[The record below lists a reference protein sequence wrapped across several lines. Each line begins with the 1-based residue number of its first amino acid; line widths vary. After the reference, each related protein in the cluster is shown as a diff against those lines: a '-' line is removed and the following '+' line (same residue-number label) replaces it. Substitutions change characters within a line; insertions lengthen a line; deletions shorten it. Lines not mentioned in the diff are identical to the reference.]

1 MWMKFKKVLEFL
13 SLGKY
18 DMKFYDER
26 RNGLYSSWGGGLVTL
41 LMIIFIFFV
50 SFRILV
56 DTFTKKNTYVVNK
69 EVRMEDSVVRKMTL
83 RQLTKAGLAWPEYR
97 VQVP

>member
-1 MWMKFKKVLEFL
+1 MWMKFKIILEFL

-41 LMIIFIFFV
+41 AMIVFISFV

-56 DTFTKKNTYVVNK
+56 DTFTKKNTYIVDK
-69 EVRMEDSVVRKMTL
+69 QIRMEDSVVRKMTMG
-83 RQLTKAGLAWPEYR
+83 QLVKAGLAWPEYR

>member
-1 MWMKFKKVLEFL
+1 MKFKKVLEFI

-18 DMKFYDER
+18 DMKLYDER

-41 LMIIFIFFV
+41 LMIIFIFFI

-56 DTFTKKNTYVVNK
+56 DTFNKKNTYVVDQYI
-69 EVRMEDSVVRKMTL
+69 RMEDSVVRLMTMGEL
-83 RQLTKAGLAWPEYR
+83 VKAGLEWPEYR

>member
-1 MWMKFKKVLEFL
+1 MELL

-18 DMKFYDER
+18 DMKFYDEHS
-26 RNGLYSSWGGGLVTL
+26 NGLYSSWVGGLVTL

-56 DTFTKKNTYVVNK
+56 DTFTKKNTYVVN
-69 EVRMEDSVVRKMTL
+69 
-83 RQLTKAGLAWPEYR
+83 
-97 VQVP
+97 

>member
-18 DMKFYDER
+18 DMKLYDER

-41 LMIIFIFFV
+41 LMIIFIFFI

-56 DTFTKKNTYVVNK
+56 DTFNKKNTYVV
-69 EVRMEDSVVRKMTL
+69 D
-83 RQLTKAGLAWPEYR
+83 
-97 VQVP
+97 

>member
-1 MWMKFKKVLEFL
+1 MKFKKVLEFL

-18 DMKFYDER
+18 DMKLYDER

-41 LMIIFIFFV
+41 LMIIFIFFI

-56 DTFTKKNTYVVNK
+56 DTFNKKNTYVV
-69 EVRMEDSVVRKMTL
+69 D
-83 RQLTKAGLAWPEYR
+83 
-97 VQVP
+97 

>member
-1 MWMKFKKVLEFL
+1 MWMKFKKILEFL

-26 RNGLYSSWGGGLVTL
+26 KNGLYSSWGGGLVTL
-41 LMIIFIFFV
+41 LMIVFIFFV

-69 EVRMEDSVVRKMTL
+69 DIRMEDSVVRKMTL
-83 RQLTKAGLAWPEYR
+83 G
-97 VQVP
+97 

>member
-1 MWMKFKKVLEFL
+1 MKFKKVLEFI

-18 DMKFYDER
+18 DMKLYDER

-41 LMIIFIFFV
+41 LMIIFIFFI

-56 DTFTKKNTYVVNK
+56 DTFNKKNTYVV
-69 EVRMEDSVVRKMTL
+69 D
-83 RQLTKAGLAWPEYR
+83 
-97 VQVP
+97 

>member
-1 MWMKFKKVLEFL
+1 MKFKKVLEFL

-18 DMKFYDER
+18 DMKLYDER

-41 LMIIFIFFV
+41 LMIIFIFFI

-56 DTFTKKNTYVVNK
+56 DTFKKKNTYVV
-69 EVRMEDSVVRKMTL
+69 D
-83 RQLTKAGLAWPEYR
+83 
-97 VQVP
+97 